1 VLPYPIAVM
10 SGAKVLL
17 VDDYIQLNVS
27 NVNREQRHK
36 IRVMVVDDTDVVRR
50 GLSIAL
56 ETFDDM
62 ILVGEAANG
71 KEAIDMISYLKP
83 DIVLMDLI
91 MPVMDGVQ
99 ATEIITRIYHNTK
112 VVVLTSTTDMDMI
125 QAAMDKGAA
134 TYLLKNLSLVELEMA
149 IHQVYDLEL
158 SR

>member
-1 VLPYPIAVM
+1 MLQYPIAVM

-17 VDDYIQLNVS
+17 INDYIQLNVS

-62 ILVGEAANG
+62 ILVGEAVNG
-71 KEAIDMISYLKP
+71 KEAVDMVSYLKP

-91 MPVMDGVQ
+91 MPVMDGVK
-99 ATEIITRIYHNTK
+99 ATEIITRIYHDTK

-149 IHQVYDLEL
+149 IHQVYELEL

>member
-1 VLPYPIAVM
+1 MLQYPIAVK

-17 VDDYIQLNVS
+17 ANDYIRLKINNVKH
-27 NVNREQRHK
+27 EYKHK
-36 IRVMVVDDTDVVRR
+36 IRVMIVDDTDVVRR

-71 KEAIDMISYLKP
+71 KQAIEMVSHLKP
-83 DIVLMDLI
+83 DIILMDLI

-99 ATEIITRIYHNTK
+99 ATEIIAKAYQDTK

-125 QAAMDKGAA
+125 QAALDNGAA
-134 TYLLKNLSLVELEMA
+134 AYLLKNLSLNELENA
-149 IHQVYDLEL
+149 IHLAYA
-158 SR
+158 S

>member
-1 VLPYPIAVM
+1 M

-17 VDDYIQLNVS
+17 VNDYIQLNVN

-36 IRVMVVDDTDVVRR
+36 IRVMVVDDTDIVRR

-71 KEAIDMISYLKP
+71 KQAIDMVSYLKP

-99 ATEIITRIYHNTK
+99 ATEIITRIYHDTK

-125 QAAMDKGAA
+125 QAAMDKGAT

-149 IHQVYDLEL
+149 IHQVYELEL